1 MSWRLALGVGF
12 FVAQL
17 ASLWPS
23 TWAPFHEHAVYRLSV
38 NGLNTKDSL
47 AHYRLSSFHYS
58 PERDE
63 NWETNDL
70 RFVLRVIEAS
80 PPATVHLEGTLNGT
94 PFSRDWSLSSPPGER
109 VGERGNPP

>member
-1 MSWRLALGVGF
+1 MSWRIALGLGF
-12 FVAQL
+12 FAAQL
-17 ASLWPS
+17 VYLWPS

-47 AHYRLSSFHYS
+47 AHYRLPAFHYS

-70 RFVLRVIEAS
+70 RFVVRIIEAS
-80 PPATVHLEGTLNGT
+80 PPATVHLEGTVNGT
-94 PFSRDWSLSSPPGER
+94 PFTREWPP
-109 VGERGNPP
+109 